1 MDGPTR
7 GHGLRKKRRS
17 RSQRDRER
25 RSRGGLGAGVAGGGG
40 AGRTRAPSL
49 ASSSGSDKE
58 DNGKPPSSTP
68 SRPRPP
74 RRKRRES
81 TSAEEDIIDG
91 FAMTSFVTFEALE
104 VRGGPPS
111 HSPCLSPSLSP
122 VPLLCTTP
130 LSCAQAL
137 LPPPTPAAFWAVC
150 PSVCLS
156 RLRSH
161 CWRGAGGT
169 GRQAAGGTPQA
180 VPGSLDLLLLARL
193 SLAPPPCTPSTAD
206 GQKERGSTITTMR
219 PLSTECSVPT
229 SSSSPSPIMASWLVE
244 VSLLGLGRLWTVLC
258 VLSPRPYVPVC
269 LAS

>member
-25 RSRGGLGAGVAGGGG
+25 RSRGGLGAGAAGGGG

-58 DNGKPPSSTP
+58 DNGKPPSSAP

-104 VRGGPPS
+104 KDVALKPQER
-111 HSPCLSPSLSP
+111 
-122 VPLLCTTP
+122 VEKRQTP
-130 LSCAQAL
+130 LSKKKREAL
-137 LPPPTPAAFWAVC
+137 TNGLSFHSKKSRLSHAHHCSSDRENDRNLCQHLGKRKKMPKGLRQLKPGQNSCRDSDSESASGESKGFPRSSSRERLSDSSAPSSLGTGYFKSGKTCLREDTCLKAGNDPKRDVSKS
-150 PSVCLS
+150 PSVLN
-156 RLRSH
+156 
-161 CWRGAGGT
+161 
-169 GRQAAGGTPQA
+169 
-180 VPGSLDLLLLARL
+180 
-193 SLAPPPCTPSTAD
+193 
-206 GQKERGSTITTMR
+206 QKSF
-219 PLSTECSVPT
+219 
-229 SSSSPSPIMASWLVE
+229 SPVF
-244 VSLLGLGRLWTVLC
+244 SLLRGFQ
-258 VLSPRPYVPVC
+258 
-269 LAS
+269 